1 MATAKQLVEIA
12 KKEIGYT
19 ENSGVYKEYD
29 STGDPWCAYFVSW
42 CLKEAG
48 INDYGTQGA
57 AAAFAYMSEKEG
69 KGTFHAKGNGY
80 SPKTGDLFIRNY
92 VGQKGVNGNEHV
104 GIVRTDAA
112 NGSFSSVEGNF
123 SDSVASNTR
132 NVSDYCYVTPPFNGL
147 NSSKPLLNL
156 RTWSDIVTADKLNE
170 IFRGGL
176 ANQGELF
183 CEICIAYQLNPA
195 FAASIA
201 CFESSYGDYGPAE
214 RNYNFFGYMSGSGS
228 MTFTKFDSLE
238 HGLTKCISNISCNY
252 LYQGLNFKQI
262 QEKYCPVGAANDP
275 YGTNNQWYG
284 GVSAVYK
291 NLTGGDVASADLG
304 SGVESDSEGQDNLAK
319 MRSGDYSMD
328 GSDSGDNS
336 DSSSIPIT
344 SAQTMSYIGASV
356 DFRENPLNSKKMLK
370 QNNIELY
377 ISGAEGVIYKP
388 VVVDEITWETEAYG
402 SPAQLEFTII
412 KDAYI
417 SFEEGDQVIFKY
429 KGAPAFYGFIFQ
441 KQRTKQHHIK
451 VTAYDQTRYFKNSD
465 CFVFEG
471 CTATEIVK
479 SICNDYKIA
488 YGQLEDTGIKLPLT
502 VCDNVQVFQII
513 ENALDYTVA
522 QGGYRFLLWDNFGSL
537 VLAPKFWYKKN
548 YVVCDFTAQDFD
560 YTTTINEGTYTR
572 VKLYYDND
580 QTGTREVYIR
590 DKSAEYPKFGVLQY
604 CSTLDEGEDGVKKA
618 EEIIKITTNKI
629 RKLDIKGA
637 LGDVT
642 VRGGTQVYV
651 ELNLGDII
659 QKKWMECFSAK
670 HTFKNGEHFMDLHLV
685 GGQFI

>member
-1 MATAKQLVEIA
+1 MA
-12 KKEIGYT
+12 
-19 ENSGVYKEYD
+19 EN
-29 STGDPWCAYFVSW
+29 
-42 CLKEAG
+42 
-48 INDYGTQGA
+48 
-57 AAAFAYMSEKEG
+57 EG
-69 KGTFHAKGNGY
+69 KGTFHGKGSGY
-80 SPKTGDLFIRNY
+80 SPKIGDLFLEDYN
-92 VGQKGVNGNEHV
+92 GVDWASHI

-112 NGSFSSVEGNF
+112 NGSFSSVEGN
-123 SDSVASNTR
+123 SSNSVASNTR
-132 NVSDYCYVTPPFNGL
+132 NVSDYCYVTPPFNG
-147 NSSKPLLNL
+147 SS
-156 RTWSDIVTADKLNE
+156 
-170 IFRGGL
+170 
-176 ANQGELF
+176 
-183 CEICIAYQLNPA
+183 
-195 FAASIA
+195 
-201 CFESSYGDYGPAE
+201 
-214 RNYNFFGYMSGSGS
+214 
-228 MTFTKFDSLE
+228 
-238 HGLTKCISNISCNY
+238 
-252 LYQGLNFKQI
+252 
-262 QEKYCPVGAANDP
+262 VGAAPLAPQREIVIELPGGLGKTYTYETWNREEHGYSAWKSGSAQKKLITVSKQRNEYSFDGEG
-275 YGTNNQWYG
+275 YGFVGKRYVVAMTSTFGDIGDYVDIYCADGRVINAVIGDEKSQTHEDWDNNPANKWGHENGQIVVEFLTNWSANPLHENPSSNG
-284 GVSAVYK
+284 GVLKVI
-291 NLTGGDVASADLG
+291 NLGNYFNYPEYAIGFDGTGGVADSN
-304 SGVESDSEGQDNLAK
+304 SGKS
-319 MRSGDYSMD
+319 
-328 GSDSGDNS
+328 
-336 DSSSIPIT
+336 IT
-344 SAQTMSYIGASV
+344 SIQTMSYIGASV
-356 DFRENPLNSKKMLK
+356 DFRENPLNSKKMLN

-429 KGAPAFYGFIFQ
+429 KGAPVFYGFIFQ